1 MNKQE
6 LKTFIDENIVQNNSG
21 SITANIINET
31 YKNVIDCTEIG
42 GNEATINAI
51 SGTVTDLTVDA
62 LSAENSAEILINNN
76 ISLQGNDIYD
86 VNSLIMS
93 PLGDGII
100 NNVSEIRGAYTGTG
114 ITGDID
120 INTNINIYGGIKGKS
135 IEGTTIN
142 FLAGGTGT
150 INLLSVRNSDNVTLR
165 KENIISIYK
174 TGIYTGELTI
184 RTDKLMP
191 FDIGTT
197 IGNFKIGDS
206 THGAEIYS
214 KSITLNSGSAYSYM
228 HPNCISLNNRINL
241 EAYSGDGIIRN
252 INNSAKIILAQYS
265 TGSNIITGFSDI
277 TMANSGKISGSNL
290 QLDMGNGTITGV
302 NSINT
307 TQINVTG
314 QGFINNFSCNT
325 INADDSDAGI
335 IINTYTNFNNNTIS
349 GIDTVST
356 KTCKATDIIALSI
369 TGVSAGI
376 NMYNGDSCG
385 DITNVG
391 NITFNNGELAKI
403 SNVRT
408 IENASEGNSI
418 SFIDGGINM
427 TGTITSTDI
436 VVAGGS
442 ILFETNGY
450 ISDLY
455 NLNFAPDGS
464 AVISG
469 VKKINMTS
477 GSITGI
483 HHINGVSLT
492 DMDSTGIIV
501 NNDLHFSD
509 DHNNHIIIN
518 DTSIKMWDAS
528 VRQINPCID
537 FNEQGDIKFVNYI
550 TIGSTSLDEST
561 LIALKNL
568 LSD

>member
-1 MNKQE
+1 MNKTE

-100 NNVSEIRGAYTGTG
+100 NNVNEIRGAYTGTG

-120 INTNINIYGGIKGKS
+120 INTNINIYGEIKGES
-135 IEGTTIN
+135 IEGSTIN

-150 INLLSVRNSDNVTLR
+150 INLLSVRNSDKVTLM

-174 TGIYTGELTI
+174 TGSYTGELTI

-191 FDIGTT
+191 FDIGTV

-206 THGAEIYS
+206 THCAEIYS
-214 KSITLNSGSAYSYM
+214 KSITLISGSVFSYI
-228 HPNCISLNNRINL
+228 HPNYISLNSRINL

-252 INNSAKIILAQYS
+252 TSNSAKIILAQYS

-314 QGFINNFSCNT
+314 QGFINTISCNT
-325 INADDSDAGI
+325 LDADDFDAGI
-335 IINTYTNFNNNTIS
+335 SVT
-349 GIDTVST
+349 
-356 KTCKATDIIALSI
+356 
-369 TGVSAGI
+369 
-376 NMYNGDSCG
+376 
-385 DITNVG
+385 
-391 NITFNNGELAKI
+391 
-403 SNVRT
+403 
-408 IENASEGNSI
+408 
-418 SFIDGGINM
+418 
-427 TGTITSTDI
+427 
-436 VVAGGS
+436 
-442 ILFETNGY
+442 
-450 ISDLY
+450 
-455 NLNFAPDGS
+455 AP
-464 AVISG
+464 
-469 VKKINMTS
+469 
-477 GSITGI
+477 
-483 HHINGVSLT
+483 
-492 DMDSTGIIV
+492 
-501 NNDLHFSD
+501 
-509 DHNNHIIIN
+509 
-518 DTSIKMWDAS
+518 
-528 VRQINPCID
+528 
-537 FNEQGDIKFVNYI
+537 IKFVNSI
-550 TIGSTSLDEST
+550 TIGSASLDEST

-568 LSD
+568 LSN